1 MRMKLNKTKKI
12 EFDLWAILMLAA
24 AMITTA
30 LEGTGVSAEEL
41 TSWSIVFTMVSNL
54 FGNPYK
60 LVTVALV
67 AVAFFFP
74 RPHVVED
81 DEGLKSDG

>member
-1 MRMKLNKTKKI
+1 MRMKINRTKRI
-12 EFDLWAILMLAA
+12 EFDLWAILLLLA

-30 LEGTGVSAEEL
+30 LEGTGLSSEDL
-41 TSWSIVFTMVSNL
+41 NSWSVVFAMISNL

-74 RPHVVED
+74 RPQVINNESG
-81 DEGLKSDG
+81 EK